1 MIRGGVS
8 STPGDV
14 LAAYNIASSTSL
26 LVQVCHSVTESR
38 DSVFKSASPVECF
51 GVRSACFKASLFSLL
66 DVASSPSAF
75 WIGGVSSKVGHFI
88 ATKSF
93 LHLVR

>member
-38 DSVFKSASPVECF
+38 DSVYKSANPVECF
-51 GVRSACFKASLFSLL
+51 GVRSACFKASFLFVGCSKQPVGFL
-66 DVASSPSAF
+66 DWWRF
-75 WIGGVSSKVGHFI
+75 E
-88 ATKSF
+88 
-93 LHLVR
+93 